1 MIENLIGGE
10 CQTCRHRVGWDC
22 RRTPQVVTKLAWIDG
37 SGNHRDVEW
46 GFPPA
51 GLRCA
56 EFKANDAELMRLMGL
71 RLNQQPKPE
80 VAP

>member
-1 MIENLIGGE
+1 
-10 CQTCRHRVGWDC
+10 
-22 RRTPQVVTKLAWIDG
+22 VTKLAWIDG